1 MTSGDEWLL
10 RDTVSSI
17 VSQSAAEVVV
27 IADTS
32 VPAAV
37 GDVVLA
43 APNGVSLE
51 FVTGRT
57 YVSKPVIAAIS
68 PSEG

>member
-1 MTSGDEWLL
+1 M
-10 RDTVSSI
+10 
-17 VSQSAAEVVV
+17 SQSAAAVVV

-32 VPAAV
+32 VSAAV

-51 FVTGRT
+51 FVTSRT

>member
-1 MTSGDEWLL
+1 MKSGDEWLL

-32 VPAAV
+32 VSAAV

-51 FVTGRT
+51 FVTSRT